1 MTMVDRF
8 SKRNGAASRW
18 TKWKTS
24 LTPVWRWAV
33 LALGLHLLWE
43 IGQLPFY
50 TLWREVEAWRMAL
63 YVAHCTLGDALIATL
78 AYLAVALAWRRT
90 DWPWRRPWTG
100 GTMLLALGLGYTAF
114 SEWYNV
120 YRAGSWAYAEAMPQ
134 VYGIG
139 LTPLLQWLV
148 VPGVMLV
155 LLQRVWIGHRRR
167 KSPAALYSSSFNSQQ
182 GGQS

>member
-1 MTMVDRF
+1 MTIVGGT
-8 SKRNGAASRW
+8 SKPDGTSRW

-50 TLWREVEAWRMAL
+50 TLWREGEAWRIAL
-63 YVAHCTLGDALIATL
+63 YVGHCTLGDALIATL
-78 AYLAVALAWRRT
+78 AYLAVALAWRRA
-90 DWPWRRPWTG
+90 DWPRQRPWTG
-100 GTMLLALGLGYTAF
+100 VTMLLTLGLGYTAF

-120 YRAGSWAYAEAMPQ
+120 YRAGAWTYSAAMPL

-139 LTPLLQWLV
+139 ITPLLQWLV
-148 VPGVMLV
+148 VPGVMLM
-155 LLQRVWIGHRRR
+155 LIQRTQIGRSRHNDR
-167 KSPAALYSSSFNSQQ
+167 
-182 GGQS
+182 